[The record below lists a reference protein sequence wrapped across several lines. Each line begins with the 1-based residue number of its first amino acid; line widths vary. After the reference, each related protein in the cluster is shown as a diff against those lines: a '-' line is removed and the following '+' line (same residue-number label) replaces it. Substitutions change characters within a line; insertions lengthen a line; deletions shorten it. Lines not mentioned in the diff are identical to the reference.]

1 MKTSCN
7 IYGFTLV
14 YIARVSLSKH
24 YTYAF
29 LN

>member
-7 IYGFTLV
+7 IYGLTLV